1 MRTLPDASLCRNRRE
16 KGGKPFP
23 KRHGHLMMR
32 LAIACGVVIL
42 VTGCGLLPEVAHQ
55 PTIHNPFP
63 QLTKIAVAPFVNL
76 SAEPTVDG
84 RQFGIAYFGELQAIQ
99 GFEVVPIG
107 VVEAAIR
114 ENHIALNTPADVRRL
129 AQLLEV
135 DAVVLGAVT
144 DYSPYYPPRCGLQ
157 IEWYA
162 ANPCFHPIPPG
173 YGLPWG
179 TPAEEDIPEPLVME
193 TEMSL
198 AREQLKT
205 QTPDFRISKDAPPA
219 IPAGVHA
226 TPANATKGADGFL
239 LAGAETAAKP
249 SANSGAQDSAAGKES
264 LAGKAG
270 TTGAGGRTHN
280 PGEQVVPVEN
290 PSEKAPVPPA
300 LARSVLVGGPEINMS
315 GLPPDWPDPRGL
327 VPPPPSCR
335 RPGCFPTSEPVL
347 RHTKMY
353 SGTDPD
359 FTASLSNYSTFRDD
373 ARFGGW
379 SGYLQRSED
388 FIRFC
393 CHKHIAEM
401 LTARGGAG
409 TTRVLWRWPDSRYTP

>member
-1 MRTLPDASLCRNRRE
+1 MRTLPDAGLRLRGG

-23 KRHGHLMMR
+23 NMRGPFMMR
-32 LAIACGVVIL
+32 LAIALGAVIL
-42 VTGCGLLPEVAHQ
+42 VTGCGLWPDISHQ

-63 QLTKIAVAPFVNL
+63 QLTKVAVAPFINV

-84 RQFGIAYFGELQAIQ
+84 RQFGIAYFEELQAIP
-99 GFEVVPIG
+99 GYEVVPVGTVETAMRDHHIG
-107 VVEAAIR
+107 LDSAV
-114 ENHIALNTPADVRRL
+114 DVRRL
-129 AQLLEV
+129 AQILGV
-135 DAVVLGAVT
+135 DAVVIGVVT
-144 DYSPYYPPRCGLQ
+144 DYCAYYPPRCGLQ
-157 IEWYA
+157 VEWYA

-179 TPAEEDIPEPLVME
+179 TPAEEDIPQSLVLE

-205 QTPDFRISKDAPPA
+205 QTPGYQPPIEVPGGAPLEVPAQRTRSSIRAADAQLA
-219 IPAGVHA
+219 ES
-226 TPANATKGADGFL
+226 AD
-239 LAGAETAAKP
+239 
-249 SANSGAQDSAAGKES
+249 SGAQNRTAGRSKTVGDMTTQDRRTSAHPA
-264 LAGKAG
+264 A
-270 TTGAGGRTHN
+270 TTGQAEIVG
-280 PGEQVVPVEN
+280 
-290 PSEKAPVPPA
+290 
-300 LARSVLVGGPEINMS
+300 GGPELTLAS
-315 GLPPDWPDPRGL
+315 LPPDWPDPRGL

-335 RPGCFPTSEPVL
+335 RPSCIPSNEPVL
-347 RHTKMY
+347 RHTRIY

-359 FTASLSNYSTFRDD
+359 FTAALSKYSTFRDD

-409 TTRVLWRWPDSRYTP
+409 TTRVLWRWPNDRYTF

>member
-1 MRTLPDASLCRNRRE
+1 
-16 KGGKPFP
+16 
-23 KRHGHLMMR
+23 MMR

-114 ENHIALNTPADVRRL
+114 ENHISLNTPADVRRL

-157 IEWYA
+157 VEWYA

-205 QTPDFRISKDAPPA
+205 QTPDYKTSKDAPVAAPA
-219 IPAGVHA
+219 ERARPARR
-226 TPANATKGADGFL
+226 ADGVL
-239 LAGAETAAKP
+239 LAGGE
-249 SANSGAQDSAAGKES
+249 SAGARQSADGAQARADGKASAPVNPNPTGPDATSVSASRTRAAGE
-264 LAGKAG
+264 
-270 TTGAGGRTHN
+270 TIV
-280 PGEQVVPVEN
+280 PGDHGMG
-290 PSEKAPVPPA
+290 SMLVPPV
-300 LARSVLVGGPEINMS
+300 ARSVLVGGPEIGLS

-327 VPPPPSCR
+327 VPPPPSRR

-359 FTASLSNYSTFRDD
+359 FTAALSNYSTFRDD